1 MKRFKLGDALLLFL
15 AVASVFAATI
25 TANSKIALQTVTSNS
40 MEPYMKAG
48 DILLTR
54 QVSTGSVRLQDVVV
68 LPIPE
73 SRDLRYTHRVI
84 ELAKKAGN
92 IVIKTKGDANPI
104 PDEWSLEI
112 TSEQIPKVIA
122 VIPSAPVL
130 DSPIGRRTL
139 FLSLLGGG
147 VLLLLLGFWRIV
159 KGRAT

>member
-1 MKRFKLGDALLLFL
+1 MKRFKLGDALLLLL
-15 AVASVFAATI
+15 AFASVAAATI
-25 TANSKIALQTVTSNS
+25 TVNNKLALQTVTSNS
-40 MEPYMKAG
+40 MEPYMQAG

-54 QVSTGSVRLQDVVV
+54 QVSTDSVRLQDVVV

-73 SRDLRYTHRVI
+73 SRDLRYTHRI
-84 ELAKKAGN
+84 IDLEKEAGN

>member
-1 MKRFKLGDALLLFL
+1 MKRFKFSDAIFLLL
-15 AVASVFAATI
+15 AVASLAAATI
-25 TANSKIALQTVTSNS
+25 TVNNKIALQTVTSNS
-40 MEPYMKAG
+40 MEPYMQAG

-54 QVSTGSVRLQDVVV
+54 QVSTDSVQLRDVVV

-73 SRDLRYTHRVI
+73 SRDLRYTHRVL

>member
-1 MKRFKLGDALLLFL
+1 MKRFKLSDALLLLL
-15 AVASVFAATI
+15 AVASVSAAMI
-25 TANSKIALQTVTSNS
+25 TVNNKLALQTVTSNS
-40 MEPYMKAG
+40 MEPYMQAG

-54 QVSTGSVRLQDVVV
+54 QVSTDSVQLRDVVV

>member
-1 MKRFKLGDALLLFL
+1 MKRFKLSDALLLLL
-15 AVASVFAATI
+15 AVASVSVAMI
-25 TANSKIALQTVTSNS
+25 TVNNKIALQTVTSNS
-40 MEPYMKAG
+40 MEPYMQAG

-54 QVSTGSVRLQDVVV
+54 QVSTDSVQLRDVVV

>member
-1 MKRFKLGDALLLFL
+1 MKRFKLSDALLLLL
-15 AVASVFAATI
+15 AVASVSVAMI
-25 TANSKIALQTVTSNS
+25 TVNNKIALQTVTSNS
-40 MEPYMKAG
+40 MEPYMQAG

-54 QVSTGSVRLQDVVV
+54 QVSTDSVQLRDVVV

-84 ELAKKAGN
+84 ELEKESGN